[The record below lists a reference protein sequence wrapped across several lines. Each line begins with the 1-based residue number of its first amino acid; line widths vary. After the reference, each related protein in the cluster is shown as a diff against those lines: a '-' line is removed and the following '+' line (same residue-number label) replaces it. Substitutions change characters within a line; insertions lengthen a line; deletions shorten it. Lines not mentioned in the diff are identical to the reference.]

1 MKKLLTMFAIAC
13 AFLASCDS
21 EGGDLNRTPLLKV
34 VGPDGSDPSQPI
46 SIDGKSQEVAFT
58 VLATTDWT
66 ADIAG
71 DEGFALSDRSGA
83 TGNTKVTVV
92 AARNLSGATRSATVS
107 FRLGGEERYAYTISQ
122 TEEQPYLDVTP
133 AVVTLVGDPS
143 EFTVAV
149 STNQSSWKVEID
161 SPDGDGWLTQQSKES
176 ASITFLAEEN
186 TTGRNRTATLK
197 FVSELHPEVFNY
209 VTVTQGYVV
218 PAPTADLLDVVFAE
232 DGTAKDVSAMGMT
245 VDASCLD
252 ETVST
257 AYNEK
262 FQRYVAVFDRQA
274 TTAAKEKGY
283 YKVPYTDRKDF
294 AQKLEDGFSME
305 LLVCRYDDPIKQQI
319 KPFASTQAGG
329 TGICFRNHA
338 DNEINF
344 EVHTGGTRTGD
355 GYKFTGGGWRE
366 LYSGITPVK
375 GTWYHVIGTWNKQTG
390 QAQLFVNGVL
400 TTTVNA
406 AGEFDHMVSNV
417 NAYWFGI
424 GADPNASDKGELFF
438 NGEVAI
444 ARLYDDPINADQVY
458 ALWKLV
464 K

>member
-1 MKKLLTMFAIAC
+1 MKKLLTMFAIVC

-58 VLATTDWT
+58 VLATADWT

-71 DEGFALSDRSGA
+71 DEGFALSDR
-83 TGNTKVTVV
+83 
-92 AARNLSGATRSATVS
+92 SGATRSATVS

-122 TEEQPYLDVTP
+122 TEEQPYLDVDP
-133 AVVTLVGDPS
+133 ATISIVGDHT

-149 STNQSSWKVEID
+149 STNQSPWKVEID

-245 VDASCLD
+245 VELLPDPTLS
-252 ETVST
+252 TVFL
-257 AYNEK
+257 EK
-262 FQRYVAVFDRQA
+262 YDRYAARFTREPSGPSAVLESGF
-274 TTAAKEKGY
+274 
-283 YKVPYTDRKDF
+283 YKVEYNDNAAFKS
-294 AQKLEDGFSME
+294 KLEDGYAME
-305 LLVCRYDDPIKQQI
+305 VLLRRYDDPKKLQI
-319 KPFASTQAGG
+319 KPFASSEGGGVSICFWADDSNQIVMETGTKNATGGNVWKTAKSGVTPLKDVYYHIVAVWDKAAGTQKIYVDGELKATNNSAGG
-329 TGICFRNHA
+329 EFR
-338 DNEINF
+338 
-344 EVHTGGTRTGD
+344 
-355 GYKFTGGGWRE
+355 
-366 LYSGITPVK
+366 
-375 GTWYHVIGTWNKQTG
+375 
-390 QAQLFVNGVL
+390 
-400 TTTVNA
+400 
-406 AGEFDHMVSNV
+406 HMNTNV
-417 NAYWFGI
+417 DKRWFGI
-424 GADPNASDKGELFF
+424 GADPNPNDKGQISF
-438 NGEVAI
+438 NGEVVI
-444 ARLYDDPINADQVY
+444 ARIYDDPINADQVH

>member
-1 MKKLLTMFAIAC
+1 MKKLLTMFAIVC

-58 VLATTDWT
+58 VLATADWT

-83 TGNTKVTVV
+83 TGNTKVTV
-92 AARNLSGATRSATVS
+92 GATRSATVS

-122 TEEQPYLDVTP
+122 TEEQPYLDVDP
-133 AVVTLVGDPS
+133 ATISIVGDRT

-149 STNQSSWKVEID
+149 STNQSPWKVEID

-186 TTGRNRTATLK
+186 TTGKNRTATLK

-245 VDASCLD
+245 VELLPDPTLS
-252 ETVST
+252 TVFL
-257 AYNEK
+257 EK
-262 FQRYVAVFDRQA
+262 YDRYAARFTREPSGPSAVLESGF
-274 TTAAKEKGY
+274 
-283 YKVPYTDRKDF
+283 YKVEYNDNAAFKS
-294 AQKLEDGFSME
+294 KLEDGYAME
-305 LLVCRYDDPIKQQI
+305 VLLRRYDDPKKLQI
-319 KPFASTQAGG
+319 KPFASSEGGGVSICFWADDSNQIVMETGTKNATGGNVWKTAKSGVTPLKDVYYHIVAVWDKAAGTQKIYVDGELKATNNSAGG
-329 TGICFRNHA
+329 EFR
-338 DNEINF
+338 
-344 EVHTGGTRTGD
+344 
-355 GYKFTGGGWRE
+355 
-366 LYSGITPVK
+366 
-375 GTWYHVIGTWNKQTG
+375 
-390 QAQLFVNGVL
+390 
-400 TTTVNA
+400 
-406 AGEFDHMVSNV
+406 HMNTNV
-417 NAYWFGI
+417 DKRWFGI
-424 GADPNASDKGELFF
+424 GADPNPNDKGQISF
-438 NGEVAI
+438 NGEVVI
-444 ARLYDDPINADQVY
+444 ARIYDDPINADQVH

>member
-1 MKKLLTMFAIAC
+1 MKKLLTMFAIVC

-58 VLATTDWT
+58 VLATADWT

-122 TEEQPYLDVTP
+122 TEEQPYLDVDP
-133 AVVTLVGDPS
+133 ATISIVGDRT

-149 STNQSSWKVEID
+149 STNQSPWKVEID
-161 SPDGDGWLTQQSKES
+161 SSDGDGWLTQQSKES

-186 TTGRNRTATLK
+186 TTGKNRTATLK

-245 VDASCLD
+245 V
-252 ETVST
+252 
-257 AYNEK
+257 
-262 FQRYVAVFDRQA
+262 
-274 TTAAKEKGY
+274 
-283 YKVPYTDRKDF
+283 
-294 AQKLEDGFSME
+294 E
-305 LLVCRYDDPIKQQI
+305 LLPDPTLSTVFLEKYDRYASRANRAVLRPCWKADSTRWSTTTTPPSRANSKTATQWRCSCAVTTIPKNCRSNLSLRAKAA
-319 KPFASTQAGG
+319 ASASVSGPT
-329 TGICFRNHA
+329 
-338 DNEINF
+338 
-344 EVHTGGTRTGD
+344 TRTRSS
-355 GYKFTGGGWRE
+355 WRRARRM
-366 LYSGITPVK
+366 PR
-375 GTWYHVIGTWNKQTG
+375 
-390 QAQLFVNGVL
+390 
-400 TTTVNA
+400 A
-406 AGEFDHMVSNV
+406 ATCGKPPR
-417 NAYWFGI
+417 A
-424 GADPNASDKGELFF
+424 AS
-438 NGEVAI
+438 
-444 ARLYDDPINADQVY
+444 PH
-458 ALWKLV
+458 
-464 K
+464 

>member
-1 MKKLLTMFAIAC
+1 MKKLLTMFAIVC

-58 VLATTDWT
+58 VLATADWT

-122 TEEQPYLDVTP
+122 TEEQPYLDVDP
-133 AVVTLVGDPS
+133 ATISIVGDHT

-149 STNQSSWKVEID
+149 STNQSPWKVEID

-218 PAPTADLLDVVFAE
+218 PAPTADLLDE
-232 DGTAKDVSAMGMT
+232 T
-245 VDASCLD
+245 VDMVQKRKSC
-252 ETVST
+252 
-257 AYNEK
+257 
-262 FQRYVAVFDRQA
+262 
-274 TTAAKEKGY
+274 
-283 YKVPYTDRKDF
+283 
-294 AQKLEDGFSME
+294 
-305 LLVCRYDDPIKQQI
+305 
-319 KPFASTQAGG
+319 
-329 TGICFRNHA
+329 
-338 DNEINF
+338 
-344 EVHTGGTRTGD
+344 
-355 GYKFTGGGWRE
+355 
-366 LYSGITPVK
+366 
-375 GTWYHVIGTWNKQTG
+375 VIGTQVWKDLFPGGQDPTG
-390 QAQLFVNGVL
+390 RIIKLSDTHFRVVGVL
-400 TTTVNA
+400 RKQSTAMSFSDVERTIVVPVSLAQQMFGRGNGIDMLA
-406 AGEFDHMVSNV
+406 VAGHEETPSQEVDKACREAVFARHIISPEDEKAVWSMATAEIFEKVMGL
-417 NAYWFGI
+417 FRGI
-424 GADPNASDKGELFF
+424 ALLTWIVGLGTLLAGVIPATRALKIKAVD
-438 NGEVAI
+438 AI
-444 ARLYDDPINADQVY
+444 REE
-458 ALWKLV
+458 
-464 K
+464 

>member
-1 MKKLLTMFAIAC
+1 MKKLLTMFAIVC
-13 AFLASCDS
+13 TFLASCDS

-58 VLATTDWT
+58 VLATADWT

-122 TEEQPYLDVTP
+122 TEEQPYLDVDP
-133 AVVTLVGDPS
+133 ATISIVGDRT

-149 STNQSSWKVEID
+149 STNQSPWKVEID

-186 TTGRNRTATLK
+186 TTGKNRTATLK

-245 VDASCLD
+245 VELLPDP
-252 ETVST
+252 T
-257 AYNEK
+257 
-262 FQRYVAVFDRQA
+262 
-274 TTAAKEKGY
+274 
-283 YKVPYTDRKDF
+283 
-294 AQKLEDGFSME
+294 KLEDGYAME
-305 LLVCRYDDPIKQQI
+305 VLLRRYDDPKKLQI
-319 KPFASTQAGG
+319 KPFASSEGGGVSICFWADDSNQIVMETGTKNATGGNVWKTAKSGVTPLKDVYYHIVAVWDKAAGTQKIYVDGELKATNNSAGG
-329 TGICFRNHA
+329 EFR
-338 DNEINF
+338 
-344 EVHTGGTRTGD
+344 
-355 GYKFTGGGWRE
+355 
-366 LYSGITPVK
+366 
-375 GTWYHVIGTWNKQTG
+375 
-390 QAQLFVNGVL
+390 
-400 TTTVNA
+400 
-406 AGEFDHMVSNV
+406 HMNTNV
-417 NAYWFGI
+417 DKRWFGI
-424 GADPNASDKGELFF
+424 GADPNPNDKGQISF
-438 NGEVAI
+438 NGEVVI
-444 ARLYDDPINADQVY
+444 ARIYDDPINADQVH